1 MDLEQTLLN
10 TIACLA
16 VSDAANIAAS
26 RSTSI
31 SDYAD
36 VNELLARGKAELECA
51 IDDLYQFLP
60 TIRMIR
66 RGKLLELEQESLQ
79 TSETS
84 TEDEN
89 ETQKLLDTVL
99 NITSSS
105 NESPSQGKTV
115 SIESAVSRLVQKE
128 IELIRDYKLSQVTK
142 LDNEDRH
149 IANELL
155 RKFIRGS
162 FSKHMHIILSITY

>member
-1 MDLEQTLLN
+1 MDLRQTLLN
-10 TIACLA
+10 TVACLA
-16 VSDAANIAAS
+16 ASDAIEIAAS

-36 VNELLARGKAELECA
+36 VNELLVKGRAELDCA
-51 IDDLYQFLP
+51 IDDLYRLLP

-66 RGKLLELEQESLQ
+66 RGKLLELEQERLQ
-79 TSETS
+79 TSETDN
-84 TEDEN
+84 EDEN

-99 NITSSS
+99 SITSSS
-105 NESPSQGKTV
+105 NESPSRGKTV
-115 SIESAVSRLVQKE
+115 PIESSVSRLVEKE
-128 IELIRDYKLSQVTK
+128 MEIIRNYKLSHATK
-142 LDNEDRH
+142 LENEDRH

-162 FSKHMHIILSITY
+162 FPRHIRIFLTIAY